1 MVIWL
6 SEAELLAQVG
16 IDQAE
21 FRFLAEA
28 FREQMRYLVRQEGGV
43 VTYNPDAVAML
54 RGLATM
60 IAQGA
65 SPEQIKGWFGL
76 AATRALPDGDEK
88 PAE

>member
-1 MVIWL
+1 MVSWL
-6 SEAELLAQVG
+6 SESELLAQAG

-21 FRFLAEA
+21 FRFLSEA

-43 VTYNPDAVAML
+43 ISYNSDAVAML

-76 AATRALPDGDEK
+76 AATRNQPVGDEK
-88 PAE
+88 PVE